1 MANKKRSLDFSINVD
16 VITKTNKQ
24 IDDYVNKIREIK
36 NTVGDRL
43 AATFLDDTI
52 LKVKQAGKDLSSF
65 SKIIANTKLGD
76 KERFSAIE
84 GAVASYKQLGSIMK
98 SLDKDWMKQAIK
110 NNDTMLEQ
118 LEEMI
123 KRRKELS
130 IVKGK
135 VTKAENTATKATE
148 VLTSLGYDGGATK
161 DDSRAIERKIREAQK
176 NKKVKEEQGIFNN
189 QELDDEINKLNEI
202 KKNIDIIIKQRDK
215 LKDYG
220 KEAAGLT
227 AIDDKVGLTNVD
239 AGARRLDTKIA
250 SLSKMTED
258 PKVIEDLTQ
267 QLQSLNNEF
276 ETNSVKADK
285 MGEVLHSNLTQGK
298 QDAIELQET
307 TQTLKQVF
315 AQFGIGIS
323 AVQIVNYFKNMALEA
338 FNFYKSLDAALNEI
352 YVVSNLSSDAVNN
365 LKDNFIAM
373 AEDTGMALDDVTRS
387 AVLFYQQGLNTDEV
401 LEMTEVT
408 SEFAKVAGIDATDA
422 ADKLTA
428 AVNGYCLEAADAALV
443 ADKFNKVAA
452 ASAADIDELST
463 AFSKAA
469 AQANQA
475 GVGMDNYLA
484 YIATMVEATREAPEN
499 IGTSLKTIMSR
510 MQQVKESGTTEDG
523 ETDVNAVETALKS
536 VGVSLRDTNGEL
548 RDLEEV
554 LGELGPKWNS
564 LDRNTQAYL
573 GTIIAGTRQ
582 QSRFITL
589 MQNWD
594 RVLELSEDSANSA
607 GQQALMHAKAME
619 SIESK
624 VQQFQVAW
632 QEFTSNLAS
641 SDFFKGVIEL
651 FTKFINVINSSN
663 KPMVLLS
670 TGVALLSK
678 YLVKLDG
685 PLNNMIKGFGSKAT
699 EAIKGFS
706 KENLRLA
713 KNFVK
718 NQKHFKK
725 YTAAINDNRKS
736 IAKSND
742 IISKNSEQMEAMQ
755 KATNKTHEEL
765 AAMNPKYKALSD
777 EVDNN
782 RIALSMNQDALANNE
797 AELAKL
803 NPELDKEKEAY
814 DNLQTGL
821 TGAIVGLSALSAML
835 PGLAGD
841 LSGAATGIMMM
852 VKGITS
858 IGPALLTKVIPAF
871 SAFKNGVKTGL
882 AEIGA
887 AITATGIGA
896 IIQAIVLVLTGA
908 VTAVKALI
916 GAFGNQD
923 AKIAENVKKMGE
935 SLQNYSNALNKS
947 KGAKTLIE
955 EYEKLSNK
963 IYLTATEQERLNTLA
978 QELGDS
984 LELETIEDRFG
995 NLSISIEDAKDKL
1008 EALETEAAEARDELV
1023 KAEQESIED
1032 FDHNGKVDDFYEK
1045 YLKKYRADIRNAMG
1059 DINTGIDTKQL
1070 ATSASNV
1077 ETIMRNL
1084 KNVVIDN
1091 SAEMSEAFGGVGIKW
1106 SLTEDVESMM
1116 KAFDNADIKPDQ
1128 WNDLYGTFN
1137 LLQEQIDTLSYD
1149 KALQVVEDAVLS
1161 WGKAAGLTKEQL
1173 DLMTDSLMKTLY
1185 GGSALHD
1192 TMSKYKET
1200 IDKAD
1205 GTAFT
1210 DGIKDYKQQLEDL
1223 KKESTTFGNP
1233 FKQDDAEREYE
1244 SIQKKK
1250 RLLEEEQRAYKEIEN
1265 LQQQIDAGYV
1275 IGYTLTGDQV
1285 NLEYYRNQLMEKYN
1299 IASSEAVEN
1308 AREMYDLLKQMNDAS
1323 AEWFSKG
1330 GLFDED
1336 SKSLL
1341 NKMNKSGDFE
1351 KIIRAY
1357 QVDDT
1362 EGTKALANY
1371 LTNVINTTDDK
1382 ELKKVAQAKLEK
1394 VFTSI
1399 EVSGTMNWK
1408 GLHTELTNTTE
1419 DLRKMTSIMEE
1430 FRETG
1435 GLSLDTFGDLCD
1447 VLDNIDLAQVFDLG
1461 AMDKYLAALD
1471 NLELGFDATTGAIT
1485 MNAGAMQSL
1494 EDIQELAAQAKLK
1507 QTAQSLEAD
1516 KASLQSQIYMIEAEI
1531 KANQSLIEWLTN
1543 QGDVEIELKTIKKQA
1558 EASYGKTLEQAT
1570 LLTGKL
1576 YQDMTTASSTWA
1588 TASITNAAKV
1598 GDAIKAAMTGNLGR
1612 ANLSAYLKGIIKD
1625 MKWSSTGGAGTLE
1638 IMAEDGKVNATKA
1651 IEALKSYNAK
1661 GQNTINGLLAQ
1672 MKGIE
1677 QMQILLTKM
1686 SNSDLSKLG
1695 IKGDKNE
1702 IEKYIGQLEEI
1713 YNTLRKIEGIQAR
1726 INNLEDYRGFA
1737 RGQLAA
1743 DYLQEQVTI
1752 TEELFDL
1759 NKKLLAQQKYM
1770 ENTEQQAILGSPV
1783 GNVFSFDGFG
1793 NIIIDYKKYNALQ
1806 DESIDGQQTL
1816 KELADELYDEYQNLH
1831 ETTLDYYEDLISSL
1845 ESSIDLQQELVDTYV
1860 DLEKNL
1866 ADAVKDIYQEMLD
1879 NKLESIDLEIEAL
1892 GKLQEAREKANQ
1904 AKEDSKDLSDMQ
1916 TSLKRAMMD
1925 TSGASNTKV
1934 LSYQDQ
1940 IKSKLEQM
1948 GEDEYTQRL
1957 DSITEALEE
1966 QKEQLQ
1972 REFDEFFEDYEALYD
1987 LIETRILPNEE
1998 AVYNTLMSTEE
2009 YLHASDAERAQLMD
2023 EWETQYKVAMTAL
2036 QDGKSILDVV
2046 NSIMTLKDSVT
2057 GIDELLKSKSFAQE
2071 VGSTISQALTA
2082 FYNNRGQS
2090 RTGGGSTTGNYNDG
2104 GSDAFIGGNIGDY
2117 NPSIGNPA
2125 SGDIEDPS
2133 ANSCSHWT
2141 MSSVGKQITDGLSK
2155 SGAYI
2160 AVINKN
2166 GQKAKQNIW
2175 KADMGGVDLNGN
2187 RVNPGDY
2194 VYWSGQKGKY
2204 IKLDGLTYNKVA
2216 MNAGS
2221 IYDKLKRWI
2230 KGNDLALATPF
2241 AFKTGGMADFT
2252 GPAWLDGTKSAPEAV
2267 LNAAQTQAFL
2277 KLADHF
2283 DELEGAVGNNVVIE
2297 NISFQVDSMSSP
2309 ADGERA
2315 FDAFVNRFKEIGS
2328 QTGLSFNKTRL

>member
-16 VITKTNKQ
+16 VITKTNRQ

-52 LKVKQAGKDLSSF
+52 LKVKQAGKDLSGF

-98 SLDKDWMKQAIK
+98 NLDKDWMKQAIK
-110 NNDTMLEQ
+110 NNETMLDQ
-118 LEEMI
+118 LETMI

-135 VTKAENTATKATE
+135 VTKANNATTKATE
-148 VLTSLGYDGGATK
+148 TLTSLGYDGGTTK
-161 DDSRAIERKIREAQK
+161 DDSKAIDRQIREVQK

-189 QELDDEINKLNEI
+189 QELDNEINRLNEI

-215 LKDYG
+215 LKEYG

-239 AGARRLDTKIA
+239 AGAKRLDTKIA
-250 SLSKMTED
+250 GLTKMTED
-258 PKVIEDLTQ
+258 PQVIEDIVQRL
-267 QLQSLNNEF
+267 QLLNNEF
-276 ETNSVKADK
+276 ETNTVAADK
-285 MGEVLHSNLTQGK
+285 MGDVLHSNLTQGK

-408 SEFAKVAGIDATDA
+408 SEFAKVAGIDAVDA

-428 AVNGYCLEAADAALV
+428 AVNGYCLEASDAALV

-510 MQQVKESGTTEDG
+510 MQQVKEGGTTEDG

-632 QEFTSNLAS
+632 QELTSNIAS
-641 SDFFKGVIEL
+641 SGFFKTIVEMATSFVKAIG
-651 FTKFINVINSSN
+651 KGN
-663 KPMVLLS
+663 KPILLLGTAVS
-670 TGVALLSK
+670 LLSK
-678 YLVKLDG
+678 AFSKLDKPFLAFSKRLKDQG
-685 PLNNMIKGFGSKAT
+685 KAFKGNNKTWGA
-699 EAIKGFS
+699 AIKNNVKMAAQYKKSQKAIKDYTKYINEQDS
-706 KENLRLA
+706 KLAELHTTEIDLTSANRQLETAMTDEQKAAVAQNQAIDELTSEYLYNKKLLEENAAAQRECNKEKIKAGNASKGVAPMIDEQSLA
-713 KNFVK
+713 YDRMV
-718 NQKHFKK
+718 
-725 YTAAINDNRKS
+725 KS
-736 IAKSND
+736 IAGVAGGLMAISMATEGGISN
-742 IISKNSEQMEAMQ
+742 I
-755 KATNKTHEEL
+755 
-765 AAMNPKYKALSD
+765 AAMGS
-777 EVDNN
+777 
-782 RIALSMNQDALANNE
+782 
-797 AELAKL
+797 
-803 NPELDKEKEAY
+803 
-814 DNLQTGL
+814 
-821 TGAIVGLSALSAML
+821 
-835 PGLAGD
+835 
-841 LSGAATGIMMM
+841 
-852 VKGITS
+852 
-858 IGPALLTKVIPAF
+858 ALLTMISGTMA
-871 SAFKNGVKTGL
+871 
-882 AEIGA
+882 
-887 AITATGIGA
+887 
-896 IIQAIVLVLTGA
+896 
-908 VTAVKALI
+908 AVKALDTAEWSSI
-916 GAFGNQD
+916 ILTILKVGLAVVGPAIAMFKTIVSMFGNQD
-923 AKIAENVKKMGE
+923 KKISENVEKVGSALQEYTNAANKAKGADSLIKEYE
-935 SLQNYSNALNKS
+935 SLT
-947 KGAKTLIE
+947 G
-955 EYEKLSNK
+955 K
-963 IYLTATEQERLNTLA
+963 IYLTAAEQEKLNTLA

-995 NLSISIEDAKDKL
+995 NLSISIEDARDKL
-1008 EALETEAAEARDELV
+1008 ETLEAEAAEARDELV

-1032 FDHNGKVDDFYEK
+1032 FDHNGNVDEFYEK

-1077 ETIMRNL
+1077 EAIMKNL

-1091 SAEMSEAFGGVGIKW
+1091 SAEMSEAFGGAGIKW

-1116 KAFDNADIKPDQ
+1116 KAFDDADIDADQ

-1149 KALQVVEDAVLS
+1149 KALQVVEDAVLA

-1210 DGIKDYKQQLEDL
+1210 NGIKDYKQQLADL
-1223 KKESTTFGNP
+1223 KKESTTFNNP

-1244 SIQKKK
+1244 SVQKKK

-1275 IGYTLTGDQV
+1275 IGYTLTGEQV

-1299 IASSEAVEN
+1299 VASAEAVEN
-1308 AREMYDLLKQMNDAS
+1308 AREMYNLLGQMNDAS

-1336 SKSLL
+1336 SEVLL
-1341 NKMNKSGDFE
+1341 KKMNESGDFK
-1351 KIIRAY
+1351 KIIGAY
-1357 QVDDT
+1357 QVDEQ

-1399 EVSGTMNWK
+1399 EISGTMNWK

-1461 AMDKYLAALD
+1461 AMNKYLAALD

-1516 KASLQSQIYMIEAEI
+1516 KASLQSQIYMVEAEI
-1531 KANQSLIEWLTN
+1531 AANQSLIEWLAN
-1543 QGDVEIELKTIKKQA
+1543 QGDVEIELETIKKQA
-1558 EASYGKTLEQAT
+1558 QVRYGKTLEQAT
-1570 LLTGKL
+1570 LLTGKQ

-1598 GDAIKAAMTGNLGR
+1598 GDAIKAAMTGNLGT

-1651 IEALKSYNAK
+1651 IEALKAYNAK
-1661 GQNTINGLLAQ
+1661 GQNTISGLLAQ

-1677 QMQILLTKM
+1677 QMQLLLRKM

-1695 IKGDKNE
+1695 TKDDKDE

-1752 TEELFDL
+1752 TEELFGL

-1783 GNVFSFDGFG
+1783 GHVFSFDDFG
-1793 NIIIDYKKYNALQ
+1793 NIIIDYKKYTALQ

-1892 GKLQEAREKANQ
+1892 GKLQEARERANQ

-1957 DSITEALEE
+1957 DAITEALEE

-1998 AVYNTLMSTEE
+1998 AVYDTLMSTEE

-2046 NSIMTLKDSVT
+2046 NSILTLKDSVT
-2057 GIDELLKSKSFAQE
+2057 AIDELLKSKSFAQE

-2082 FYNNRGQS
+2082 FYNSRGQS
-2090 RTGGGSTTGNYNDG
+2090 LTNNSSITGGNNNGSNTYTGSPVND
-2104 GSDAFIGGNIGDY
+2104 Y
-2117 NPSIGNPA
+2117 TPSIGSPA
-2125 SGDIEDPS
+2125 AGDIEDPS
-2133 ANSCSHWT
+2133 TQQCFHWT
-2141 MSSVGKQITDGLSK
+2141 KSAVGKQVTDGLSK

-2175 KADMGGVDLNGN
+2175 KADMGGTDLNGK

-2204 IKLDGLTYNKVA
+2204 IKLDGLTYNIIGMHQGAV
-2216 MNAGS
+2216 
-2221 IYDKLKRWI
+2221 YDKNKRWI
-2230 KGNDLALATPF
+2230 RTNDISLVTPF
-2241 AFKTGGMADFT
+2241 AYKSGGIADFT

-2277 KLADHF
+2277 KLANHF